1 MAITLEGIVLPDDIQ
16 WTDELVSHS
25 VGQVQTPTL
34 TGALIIEESAQAAGR
49 PITLASG
56 NGAWVTRATALALT
70 ELAATPRPDGTP
82 MTLIWGDGQTF
93 DCVFDRASGEA
104 VTATEVYRLA
114 AKDQSPVHPFK
125 VVIKLMETRS

>member
-1 MAITLEGIVLPDDIQ
+1 MAITLEGIVMPDDIQ

-114 AKDQSPVHPFK
+114 AGGQGPDHPYT
-125 VVIKLMETRS
+125 ITLRLITA

>member
-104 VTATEVYRLA
+104 VTAIEVYRLA
-114 AKDQSPVHPFK
+114 AGGQGPDHPYT
-125 VVIKLMETRS
+125 ITLRLITS

>member
-56 NGAWVTRATALALT
+56 NGAWVTRATALALI

-82 MTLIWGDGQTF
+82 MTLTWGDGRTF
-93 DCVFDRASGEA
+93 DCVFDHANGEA

-114 AKDQSPVHPFK
+114 ASNQDYNHPYLI
-125 VVIKLMETRS
+125 VLKLVLIL